1 MQVAEFDP
9 QAAQDAAGRIAGI
22 AGRPIMTLTGKTA
35 VVTGAAGAIGTA
47 VAEALVAA
55 GVRVVLIDLAKGPL
69 DSLAERLGA
78 RSVCLDLADPAA
90 VAQAAR
96 DVLDLMGR
104 VDILVNNAGVLGD
117 AKMAATTLAAWHRVQ
132 AVNVDAAFLLA
143 QAFLPG
149 MRAARWGRVVN
160 MSSYAAKS
168 GGLTA
173 GTAYSV
179 SKSAM
184 IGLTFSIA
192 REVAGDGVTANAV
205 APAYVMSPMVSEQ
218 LSPGQKAAQ
227 LALIPVGRFCQP
239 AEVAHA
245 VMFLAS
251 PLAGFITGEVI
262 DLNGG
267 LHFD

>member
-1 MQVAEFDP
+1 MLAERLAMP
-9 QAAQDAAGRIAGI
+9 
-22 AGRPIMTLTGKTA
+22 LTGKTA

-47 VAEALVAA
+47 VAEALAAA
-55 GVRVVLIDLAKGPL
+55 GAQVVLIDLAMGPL
-69 DSLAERLGA
+69 EALATRLAA
-78 RSVCLDLADPAA
+78 RSACVDLADPAA
-90 VAQAAR
+90 VMQCSR
-96 DVLDLMGR
+96 SILETLGQ
-104 VDILVNNAGVLGD
+104 VDILVNNAGILSN
-117 AKMAATTLAAWHRVQ
+117 AKMAATTLDEWHRVQ
-132 AVNVDAAFLLA
+132 AINVDAAFLLS

-149 MRAARWGRVVN
+149 MRAARWGRVIN

-179 SKSAM
+179 SKTAM

-192 REVAGDGVTANAV
+192 REVAGEGVTANAV
-205 APAYVMSPMVSEQ
+205 APAYVMSPMVSDQ
-218 LSPGQKAAQ
+218 LSADQQAAQ
-227 LALIPVGRFCQP
+227 LASIPVGRFCQP
-239 AEVAHA
+239 EEVAHA

-262 DLNGG
+262 DMNGG

>member
-1 MQVAEFDP
+1 
-9 QAAQDAAGRIAGI
+9 
-22 AGRPIMTLTGKTA
+22 MTLHGKTA
-35 VVTGAAGAIGTA
+35 LVTGAAGAIGGAIAKALAAQGAVVVLVDMAAGPTQALGVALGGHPVIADLSDAGA
-47 VAEALVAA
+47 VATMAA
-55 GVRVVLIDLAKGPL
+55 
-69 DSLAERLGA
+69 
-78 RSVCLDLADPAA
+78 
-90 VAQAAR
+90 
-96 DVLDLMGR
+96 DVLARFGR
-104 VDILVNNAGVLGD
+104 IDILVNNAGILSN
-117 AKMAATTLAAWHRVQ
+117 AKIAATSLQEWHRVHGI
-132 AVNVDAAFLLA
+132 NVDAAFLLA

-149 MRAARWGRVVN
+149 MRAARWGRVIN

-179 SKSAM
+179 SKTAM
-184 IGLTFSIA
+184 IGLTYSIA
-192 REVAGDGVTANAV
+192 REVAGEGVTSNAV

-218 LSPGQKAAQ
+218 LSEAQRQAQ
-227 LALIPVGRFCQP
+227 LAAIPVGRFCEP
-239 AEVAHA
+239 EEVAHA